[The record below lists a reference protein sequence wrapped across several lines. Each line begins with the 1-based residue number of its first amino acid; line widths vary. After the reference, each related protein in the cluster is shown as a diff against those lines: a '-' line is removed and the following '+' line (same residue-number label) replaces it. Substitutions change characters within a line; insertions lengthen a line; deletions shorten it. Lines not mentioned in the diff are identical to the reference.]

1 MSLRWELCL
10 QITVQHLTALNIKW
24 MQKFLL
30 KCNWNVYGILWYN
43 MKNFILGVLKIRDSL
58 KKSICQKAYN
68 ECSCFQNHQK
78 QQNISSKT
86 TIGLLHFIWGSAYP
100 LWNTGGSYTPAPNNH
115 TVTQRV
121 GWWPPFCIVFMSVCQ
136 KHDLISH
143 PSVAS
148 LISAW
153 IKSQFTKGCRYKN
166 AEEHSCFEHCI
177 FLLIPGHWRRGKQ
190 IW

>member
-1 MSLRWELCL
+1 MWFG
-10 QITVQHLTALNIKW
+10 QHASQMGVVSADNSALNIKW

-30 KCNWNVYGILWYN
+30 KCNGNVYGITWYN
-43 MKNFILGVLKIRDSL
+43 METLFLGCWKSGIVF
-58 KKSICQKAYN
+58 KKKHLSEGLQ
-68 ECSCFQNHQK
+68 CFHNHQK
-78 QQNISSKT
+78 QQNNSSKT
-86 TIGLLHFIWGSAYP
+86 TIGLLHFIWGSASP

-115 TVTQRV
+115 TVTQWV
-121 GWWPPFCIVFMSVCQ
+121 GWWPPFCIVCMSVCQ

-153 IKSQFTKGCRYKN
+153 IKSQFTKSRRYKN

-177 FLLIPGHWRRGKQ
+177 FLLIPADWRRGKQ